1 MSFKIDLKKLVTS
14 LILPLAVGGLSALI
28 TRNDMDVYSELNV
41 PPLAPPS
48 WLFPVVWTIIYIL
61 MGISL
66 YLVRVKNTN
75 RDKTSAYIAFAV
87 QLFLNFIWSPIFF
100 SAKAY
105 TVAFVVLVLMWIA
118 VIWMMVLFFR
128 IDRRAAYLNI
138 LYLLWITFA
147 GYLNLAIAILN

>member
-105 TVAFVVLVLMWIA
+105 TAAFVVLVLMWIA